1 MAPAAVAS
9 AAFALVIIDGLNGIM
24 VLSIWLEEVL
34 ERRRERD
41 MERRRKEIQA
51 AQAAAESARMEAA
64 AEVQKRWEEWNRRRE
79 AAAATGEGINEPPPG
94 TSENSEET
102 T

>member
-51 AQAAAESARMEAA
+51 AAQAA

-79 AAAATGEGINEPPPG
+79 AAATGEGFNEPPPG